1 LTPTTFSHI
10 DLPNVELKSRPSV
23 TLARALFLTVMFVA
37 LLLLPELVFAEES
50 RGSSETQDASE
61 ANETP
66 PPKKFTGE
74 NPLGVSRAE
83 FGATQL
89 GMDLLYQRKYPEAL
103 HHFEGMG
110 MDFPD
115 SPVGP
120 IGRALVHQAA
130 MFENY
135 DFSRDRAYQTEVS
148 EFRARLAPAQASSR
162 APEWIRFLN
171 AVYLGVDAMYDI
183 RKKRYVQA
191 FDKAWEALEEIK
203 RVRRGAPE
211 FRDAELAFGLY
222 NYWRTVIT
230 ESVKFLPPFGDRREE
245 GLAQIRVAREE
256 GLLAATP
263 ASFVLTFSLIEKGE
277 LKAAIAE
284 GERTHRE
291 YPDSLLNQLILA
303 QAYRRAEKYDESLA
317 VLKRLLTKHPDVERI
332 WFQIAEAHYKSR
344 KNNLAARKAYE
355 RYLESEPVNSY
366 KAYTLYRL
374 GQLKSRAR
382 DYDAAI
388 GLYERAVALEPKFK
402 RAKKRLEEA
411 RKAKE
416 RGDDS
421 RKKKTKARTRKA
433 D

>member
-1 LTPTTFSHI
+1 LNPTTFSHI
-10 DLPNVELKSRPSV
+10 ELRKVAIESTPSV
-23 TLARALFLTVMFVA
+23 TLARALFLAVMFVA
-37 LLLLPELVFAEES
+37 LLILPELVFAEEAQLNTDTQY
-50 RGSSETQDASE
+50 SSEPP
-61 ANETP
+61 ETP
-66 PPKKFTGE
+66 QPKKFTGE

-83 FGATQL
+83 FGATQR
-89 GMDLLYQRKYPEAL
+89 GMDLIYQRKYPEAL
-103 HHFEGMG
+103 DHFEGMG

-203 RVRRGAPE
+203 RIRRGAPE
-211 FRDAELAFGLY
+211 FRDAELALGLY

-263 ASFVLTFSLIEKGE
+263 ASFVLTFSLIEKGD

-317 VLKRLLTKHPDVERI
+317 VLKRLLTKHPEVERI

-374 GQLKSRAR
+374 GQLESRAR
-382 DYDAAI
+382 NYEAAI
-388 GLYERAVALEPKFK
+388 SFYERALDLEPKFK

-411 RKAKE
+411 KKAIK
-416 RGDDS
+416 RGVDS
-421 RKKKTKARTRKA
+421 RKKKAKARTGKA
-433 D
+433 G